1 MFDTLSSR
9 IIDLRKQAG
18 MTQAELARRMHLSRS
33 SINSWESA
41 ASYPSIDSLIS
52 LSQVFHVSTDY
63 LLGVSSSKTVVL
75 DTYSPH
81 EQGLVF
87 RLLQYFDE
95 EKG

>member
-81 EQGLVF
+81 EQELVF